1 VDQEQNIS
9 EVVDQSQS
17 KRKAKGDDE
26 QSSKKQ
32 KTNDESE
39 SVQDDNNQAV
49 PSNPRFEWYDEI
61 KLALSKATDQTLSL
75 DVLKK
80 KVIIRKKLFDQF
92 VMICFRFSNGIKN

>member
-17 KRKAKGDDE
+17 KRKAKEDD
-26 QSSKKQ
+26 
-32 KTNDESE
+32 E

>member
-1 VDQEQNIS
+1 M
-9 EVVDQSQS
+9 DQSQS
-17 KRKAKGDDE
+17 KRKANDDNQ

-32 KTNDESE
+32 KSNDESE
-39 SVQDDNNQAV
+39 IVQDDNNQAV

-80 KVIIRKKLFDQF
+80 KV
-92 VMICFRFSNGIKN
+92 MNEY